1 MIDIKIEGLDKLS
14 FDIPI
19 SCPKCKK
26 KFTLK
31 EKDIKNAKLYIV
43 CIDKGVG
50 MGQLKECAANNG
62 EFTPKKTEVEQ
73 LGDMLKIFG
82 GMK

>member
-1 MIDIKIEGLDKLS
+1 
-14 FDIPI
+14 
-19 SCPKCKK
+19 
-26 KFTLK
+26 
-31 EKDIKNAKLYIV
+31 
-43 CIDKGVG
+43 

-73 LGDMLKIFG
+73 LGDMLKMFG